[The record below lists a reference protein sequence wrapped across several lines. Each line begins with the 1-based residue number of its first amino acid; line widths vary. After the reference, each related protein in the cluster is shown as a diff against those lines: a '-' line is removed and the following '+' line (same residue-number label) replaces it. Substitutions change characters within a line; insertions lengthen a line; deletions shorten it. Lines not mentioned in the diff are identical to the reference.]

1 MPQRCSVSSSTSVV
15 PQTNGWT
22 GNGHQLYLCAHG
34 NMILLWEYLGS
45 VFNQNRSRDSHLL
58 SIALPTSCPS
68 DVGRDHCG
76 WKSCQVG
83 QGCCYWDEAKGPQVM
98 RGEAHGGP
106 EGWWW
111 QQVWPPLTQLPGHSW
126 TLSFSFQDL
135 VFSLIPTISSSQF
148 SFFCNERNLTAF
160 PLLFSLYCITELFPS
175 NSGEIA

>member
-1 MPQRCSVSSSTSVV
+1 MFSFFLYVRGPTDQWVNRKWTSAVSLCSWEHDTSVGIFGKRFQ
-15 PQTNGWT
+15 PKQEQGLPSLIHCTSN
-22 GNGHQLYLCAHG
+22 
-34 NMILLWEYLGS
+34 
-45 VFNQNRSRDSHLL
+45 LL
-58 SIALPTSCPS
+58 SQWCWPRPLWVKVLSS
-68 DVGRDHCG
+68 
-76 WKSCQVG
+76 G